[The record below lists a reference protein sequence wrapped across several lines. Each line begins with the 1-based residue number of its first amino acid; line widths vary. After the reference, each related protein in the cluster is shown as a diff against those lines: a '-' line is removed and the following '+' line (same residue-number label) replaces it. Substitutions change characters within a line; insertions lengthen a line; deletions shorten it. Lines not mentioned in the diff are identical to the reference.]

1 MAAEIRVS
9 VAYAERDRQSVV
21 ELSVAPGT
29 TAAEALLRSGL
40 RTLYLDMPVAATLG
54 IHGRVVDGVQ
64 VLAAGDR
71 VEVYRPLPSDPK
83 ETRRRLA
90 REGRTMGSA
99 PVRSSKGRP

>member
-1 MAAEIRVS
+1 VAAEIRVS

-21 ELSVAPGT
+21 ELAVPPGT

-40 RTLYLDMPVAATLG
+40 RALYLDMPVAATLG
-54 IHGRVVDGVQ
+54 IHGRVVDGAQ
-64 VLAAGDR
+64 VLLAGDR

-90 REGRTMGSA
+90 REGRTMGSKS
-99 PVRSSKGRP
+99 PRHSKAHP